1 MAAKSK
7 MTRAGAW
14 PLRQRED
21 ILFAC
26 FFFFIFARVCVFVC
40 VCVCVGP
47 ERMRESRESG
57 RD

>member
-40 VCVCVGP
+40 VCVCV
-47 ERMRESRESG
+47 
-57 RD
+57 